1 MTIKD
6 ERKPEGKFI
15 KDVPVGTVF
24 EDVDGFF
31 MKTDGAQMDEKEII
45 NLKTGETI
53 LCQDSYL
60 VKPLNVELVI
70 KDEGTE

>member
-6 ERKPEGKFI
+6 KRKPEGKYI
-15 KDVPVGTVF
+15 SDVPVGTVF

-31 MKTDGAQMDEKEII
+31 MKTDGKEQNETEII
-45 NLKTGETI
+45 NLTTGETI
-53 LCQDSYL
+53 LCLDTFL

-70 KDEGTE
+70 KDEEEE